1 MSDARVARFR
11 KRFPARVFADIG
23 ACLRG
28 GQAVGATVLLCCA
41 IDFMARYYSGQP
53 KGRLNKQSYI
63 SFMEQYFSTSYDAA
77 HFYRFLR
84 CGLVHG
90 YDMEREYLILGSP
103 APWARR
109 LHMVYDPKHRATIV
123 NPFALYSD
131 VRKTF
136 RAFANDIEEH
146 GELKQRFLRVWK
158 ASPFEKQQL
167 SSDKFDY
174 LEGQVG
180 AVAATRISSKARKQG

>member
-1 MSDARVARFR
+1 
-11 KRFPARVFADIG
+11 
-23 ACLRG
+23 
-28 GQAVGATVLLCCA
+28 
-41 IDFMARYYSGQP
+41 
-53 KGRLNKQSYI
+53 
-63 SFMEQYFSTSYDAA
+63 MERYFSTYYGAV
-77 HFYRFLR
+77 HFYQFVR

-103 APWARR
+103 APWARK
-109 LHMVYDPKHRATIV
+109 LNMVYDAKHRTTIV

-131 VRKTF
+131 VREAF
-136 RAFANDIEEH
+136 RAFVKDIEEH

-174 LEGQVG
+174 LRAGECSGSKGHPIEG
-180 AVAATRISSKARKQG
+180 

>member
-11 KRFPARVFADIG
+11 KRFPERVFADIG
-23 ACLRG
+23 ACLRE
-28 GQAVGATVLLCCA
+28 GQPVGATILLCCA

-63 SFMEQYFSTSYDAA
+63 SFMERYFSTYYGAV
-77 HFYRFLR
+77 HFYQFVR

-103 APWARR
+103 APCARK
-109 LHMVYDPKHRATIV
+109 LNMVYDAKHRTTIV

-131 VRKTF
+131 VREAF
-136 RAFANDIEEH
+136 RAFVKDIEEH

-174 LEGQVG
+174 LRAGECSGSKGHPIEG
-180 AVAATRISSKARKQG
+180 